1 MSPCVIDRI
10 CYSVCYV
17 LHEFIIDKILYKFKN
32 TFIQQGITVKPVVNA
47 LKVKRQSEEESTLN
61 EKIHETV
68 SIL

>member
-1 MSPCVIDRI
+1 MSPCVIDKI
-10 CYSVCYV
+10 WYSVCYV
-17 LHEFIIDKILYKFKN
+17 LYKYIIDETLNKLKN
-32 TFIQQGITVKPVVNA
+32 IFIFQGITVKPVVNA